1 MFPAPTTI
9 AISRPSER
17 TSTISAAISSI
28 LCGSI
33 PYSRSPMS
41 ASPETL
47 SSTRRKI
54 GVVPASAD
62 AESGASIDTSAA
74 GEQRVTHELDDLEP
88 ALGQHLACR
97 LRGLP
102 RPRLVGEHAAGGLR
116 EEPLREHPLDD
127 LRAHLL

>member
-47 SSTRRKI
+47 SSTRLKI
-54 GVVPASAD
+54 GRAPAPAG
-62 AESGASIDTSAA
+62 AESGASIATSAA
-74 GEQRVTHELDDLEP
+74 GEQRVTHELDDLKP
-88 ALGQHLACR
+88 ALGQHGAGW

-102 RPRLVGEHAAGGLR
+102 RPCLVDEH
-116 EEPLREHPLDD
+116 
-127 LRAHLL
+127 